1 MCDTLGFLRADGA
14 VFGKNSD
21 RSPNE
26 VQVLEYHPAKSGL
39 SGMLRCTYI
48 SIPQAERTCAVLISR
63 PAWMWGAE
71 IGVNEFGLC
80 IGNEAVFTRGAYG
93 KSGLTGM
100 DLLRLALERCRDAAG
115 ALELITGL
123 LEEYGQGGDCGY
135 DHHFYYDNSFLLI
148 DRSSLYVLETAGRA
162 WICRRSD
169 RASIS
174 NRLSIGADFERC
186 SAGEDGRFLR
196 RHLEPVYSSFSGS
209 AARRRQTQD
218 CLRSAE
224 AARDLL
230 PILRAH
236 HPRVTDPFAQG
247 TVSSPCM
254 HFGGAVG
261 DHSTASMVVSLEAE
275 RSVVWATGCSAP
287 CVSLYK
293 PWLFGSGAVLP
304 VAAPGDP
311 AGERYWLEAERF
323 RRSLLGRRLPEEF
336 YAQRD
341 ALQNAWFDCAAG
353 LPDGDFPAFSRR
365 CLEEEA
371 EFYRAWKGRSLEQ
384 ARPSAAF
391 LRRWEKKNRVLFP
404 EG

>member
-1 MCDTLGFLRADGA
+1 MCDTMGFIRADGA

-26 VQVLEYHPAKSGL
+26 VQVLEYHPAKRGL
-39 SGMLRCTYI
+39 SGLLRCTYI
-48 SIPQAERTCAVLISR
+48 SIPHAESTYAVLISR
-63 PAWMWGAE
+63 PVWMWGAE

-100 DLLRLALERCRDAAG
+100 DLLRLALERCRDAG
-115 ALELITGL
+115 EALALITRL

-135 DHHFYYDNSFLLI
+135 DHHFYYDNSFLI
-148 DRSSLYVLETAGRA
+148 MDRSSLYVLETAGRA

-174 NRLSIGADFERC
+174 NRLSIGADFDRC

-196 RHLEPVYSSFSGS
+196 RHLEPVYSTFSGS

-218 CLRSAE
+218 CLRSA
-224 AARDLL
+224 ATARDLF
-230 PILRAH
+230 PILRSH
-236 HPRVTDPFAQG
+236 HSRVAAPFAQG
-247 TVSSPCM
+247 AVSSPCM

-261 DHSTASMVVSLEAE
+261 DHSTASMVVSLEAD
-275 RSVVWATGCSAP
+275 RTVVWATGSSTP

-293 PWLFGSGAVLP
+293 PWLFGSVPVLP
-304 VAAPGDP
+304 VSEPGDP

-323 RRSLLGRRLPEEF
+323 RRTLLGKRLPAEF
-336 YAQRD
+336 YVQRN
-341 ALQNAWFDCAAG
+341 ALESDWLERSALLSG
-353 LPDGDFPAFSRR
+353 EEFPAFSRR
-365 CLEEEA
+365 CMEEEA
-371 EFYRAWKGRSLEQ
+371 EFYRAWNGRALEQ
-384 ARPSAAF
+384 VRSSAAF
-391 LRRWEKKNRVLFP
+391 RRRWEKKNHIIFP
-404 EG
+404 QS